1 MGNSTIYRYSK
12 RLPENNDFYQSKGV
26 EMRSLEIL
34 SGLLLGAS
42 FVVAIESPMTGIFL
56 LVMSFV
62 AIYEVPQ

>member
-1 MGNSTIYRYSK
+1 MK
-12 RLPENNDFYQSKGV
+12 
-26 EMRSLEIL
+26 SLEIL